1 MNGIVAKSQERLQRG
16 RVPFLQTTSF
26 DISSPLYV
34 CNMGMFVRL
43 YVCVHA
49 HVRARIQS
57 QVFWKLNLA
66 KVLPR
71 KKMSFSKCRS
81 VTREFEYTQWDP

>member
-1 MNGIVAKSQERLQRG
+1 MNGIVAKSQERLQRSL
-16 RVPFLQTTSF
+16 VPFLQTTNF
-26 DISSPLYV
+26 DISSPLCV

-49 HVRARIQS
+49 HVRARIQF

-66 KVLPR
+66 KLQPR
-71 KKMSFSKCRS
+71 KKISFSKCRS
-81 VTREFEYTQWDP
+81 VTRRFEYTEWDP